1 MSKTTGLETDLLVV
15 GGGLGGVA
23 AALTA
28 ARLGRRVILTE
39 ETDWLGGQLT
49 AQAVPS
55 DEHPWIETEHIS
67 PGYRQLRDGIRAY
80 YKRNYPLRPEALADP
95 TLNPGLGN
103 VSRLCHE
110 PRVGV
115 AVIDELLAG
124 YRSAGRITVLYE
136 HEPVSAATDGDRITA
151 VTLRDRRSGNLR
163 TVTAALVA
171 DATELGDLLELAGV
185 EHVLGAE
192 AQDETGEPFAAPEAD
207 WTDQQAITWCFPLEY
222 RPGEEHVVDR
232 PASYDHWKTH
242 VDPFWPGPQLSWM
255 KIDIHTNAGKEN
267 RIFEGDLDAVRVP
280 DLWHFRRIRARSQF
294 RPDLVDTDISLVNW
308 PNIDY
313 WEAPLVGPGIDGHA
327 RERALQRCRELSL
340 SYLHWMQT
348 EAPRPDGG
356 QGYPGLKLR
365 PDLTGT
371 DDGLAKT
378 VYIRESRRIRARF
391 TVLEQHVAVV
401 DRPEDA
407 GAVQFADAVGV
418 GHYNIDLHP
427 STAGVNYVNLECYPF
442 QIPLGALVPV
452 RMRNLL
458 PACKNIGTT
467 HITNGCYRLHPVEWS
482 IGEAVGALAAYCLS
496 RDTEPHA
503 VHDSATL
510 TEDYQAL
517 LTQTLGIPIAWPDD
531 IRRTRP
537 SRAARS
543 ATPLL
548 ALPERRV
555 RKAAT
560 PAAGAADPVAAQRPA
575 SAGQAAEP
583 ATPAGR

>member
-1 MSKTTGLETDLLVV
+1 MSKTTELSTDLLVV

-23 AALTA
+23 TALTA
-28 ARLGRRVILTE
+28 ARLGRTVVLTE

-55 DEHPWIETEHIS
+55 DEHPWIETEHVS
-67 PGYRQLRDGIRAY
+67 PGYRELRDGIRAY
-80 YKRNYPLRPEALADP
+80 YKRNYPLRAQALADP

-115 AVIDELLAG
+115 AVLDEMLAR
-124 YRSAGRITVLYE
+124 YVSAGRITVLYE
-136 HEPVSAATDGDRITA
+136 HEPVAAATYGDRITA
-151 VTLRDRRSGNLR
+151 VTLRDRRGGGR
-163 TVTAALVA
+163 TTVTARFVA
-171 DATELGDLLELAGV
+171 DATELGDLLELAEV
-185 EHVLGAE
+185 EHVIGAE
-192 AQDETGEPFAAPEAD
+192 SQEQTGEPFAAPAPD
-207 WTDQQAITWCFPLEY
+207 WTDQQSITWCFPLEY
-222 RPGEEHVVDR
+222 RPGEDHVIDK

-267 RIFEGDLDAVRVP
+267 RIFEGDMDGVRLP
-280 DLWHFRRIRARSQF
+280 DLWHFRRIRARTQF
-294 RPDLVDTDISLVNW
+294 DPALVDTDITLVNW

-313 WEAPLVGPGIDGHA
+313 WEAPLLGPGIDQA
-327 RERALQRCRELSL
+327 AKELALQRCKELSL

-348 EAPRPDGG
+348 EAPRHDGG
-356 QGYPGLKLR
+356 HGYPGLKLR

-371 DDGLAKT
+371 PDGLAKAA
-378 VYIRESRRIRARF
+378 YIRESRRIKARF

-401 DRPEDA
+401 DRPEGA
-407 GAVQFADAVGV
+407 GAQQFADAVGV

-452 RMRNLL
+452 RVRNLL

-482 IGEAVGALAAYCLS
+482 IGEAVGALAAYCLA

-503 VHDSATL
+503 VADDVRL
-510 TEDYQAL
+510 TEDYQTL

-537 SRAARS
+537 SQTVKN
-543 ATPLL
+543 ATPVL
-548 ALPERRV
+548 ALPEKRV
-555 RKAAT
+555 KT
-560 PAAGAADPVAAQRPA
+560 
-575 SAGQAAEP
+575 SAGSN
-583 ATPAGR
+583 

>member
-1 MSKTTGLETDLLVV
+1 MGKTTGTTGLETDLLVV

-28 ARLGRRVILTE
+28 ARLGRRVVLTE

-55 DEHPWIETEHIS
+55 DEHPWIETGHIS
-67 PGYRQLRDGIRAY
+67 PGYRELRERIRDY
-80 YKRNYPLRPEALADP
+80 YRRNYPLTAAAQADP
-95 TLNPGLGN
+95 TLNPGMGN

-110 PRVGV
+110 PRVAV
-115 AVIDELLAG
+115 AVLDEMLAR
-124 YRSAGRITVLYE
+124 YVSAGRVTVLHE
-136 HEPVSAATDGDRITA
+136 HAPVAATAEGDRITS
-151 VTLRDRRSGNLR
+151 VTLRDGRSGER
-163 TVTAALVA
+163 KTVTAPFVA

-185 EHVLGAE
+185 EHVIGAE
-192 AQDETGEPFAAPEAD
+192 SQDQTGEPFAAPEPD

-222 RPGEEHVVDR
+222 RPGEDHVVDR
-232 PASYDHWKTH
+232 PASYDHWRTH

-255 KIDIHTNAGKEN
+255 KIDIHTNGGREN
-267 RIFEGDLDAVRVP
+267 RIFEGDMDAVRLP
-280 DLWHFRRIRARSQF
+280 DLWHFRRIRARTQF
-294 RPDLVDTDISLVNW
+294 DPNLVDTDISLVNW
-308 PNIDY
+308 PNTDY
-313 WEAPLVGPGIDGHA
+313 WEAPLIGPGIDGQA
-327 RERALQRCRELSL
+327 RERALRRCKELSL

-356 QGYPGLKLR
+356 TGYPGLKLR

-371 DDGLAKT
+371 ADGLAKAP
-378 VYIRESRRIRARF
+378 YIRESRRIKARF

-401 DRPEDA
+401 DRPEGA
-407 GAVQFADAVGV
+407 GAVQFGDAVGL

-467 HITNGCYRLHPVEWS
+467 HITNGCYRLHPVEWA
-482 IGEAVGALAAYCLS
+482 IGEAVGALAAFCLAGG
-496 RDTEPHA
+496 TEPHA
-503 VHDSATL
+503 VADSIRRTQ
-510 TEDYQAL
+510 DYQRL
-517 LTQTLGIPIAWPDD
+517 LTQTLGITTAWPED

-537 SRAARS
+537 SQAAKG

-548 ALPERRV
+548 AMPEKRV
-555 RKAAT
+555 K
-560 PAAGAADPVAAQRPA
+560 
-575 SAGQAAEP
+575 S
-583 ATPAGR
+583 PAGGGR

>member
-1 MSKTTGLETDLLVV
+1 MHRFSRELSTDLLVV

-28 ARLGRRVILTE
+28 ARLGRRVVLTE
-39 ETDWLGGQLT
+39 ETNWLGGQLT

-67 PGYRQLRDGIRAY
+67 PGYRELRGRIRDY
-80 YKRNYPLRPEALADP
+80 YRRNYPLRDAAAADP

-115 AVIDELLAG
+115 AVLDEMLMR
-124 YRSAGRITVLYE
+124 YVSAGRVTVL
-136 HEPVSAATDGDRITA
+136 HHHVPVAAATDGDRITA
-151 VTLRDRRSGNLR
+151 VTLENRRDGGQL

-171 DATELGDLLELAGV
+171 DATELGDLLDLAGV
-185 EHVLGAE
+185 EHVVGAE
-192 AQDETGEPFAAPEAD
+192 SQDETGERYAAPVAD
-207 WTDQQAITWCFPLEY
+207 PTDQQAITWCFPLEY

-242 VDPFWPGPQLSWM
+242 VDPFWPGPQLSWE
-255 KIDIHTNAGKEN
+255 KIDIHTMSGKVN
-267 RIFEGDLDAVRVP
+267 RIFEGDLDAVRLP
-280 DLWHFRRIRARSQF
+280 DLWHFRRIRARTQF
-294 RPDLVDTDISLVNW
+294 QPDLVDTDITLVNW

-313 WEAPLVGPGIDGHA
+313 WEAPLVGPDIDETA
-327 RERALQRCRELSL
+327 RQRALRRCKELSL

-356 QGYPGLKLR
+356 HGYPGLRLR
-365 PDLTGT
+365 PDLTDT
-371 DDGLAKT
+371 DDGLAKS
-378 VYIRESRRIRARF
+378 VYVRESRRIRARF
-391 TVLEQHVAVV
+391 TVLEHHVAVT
-401 DRPEDA
+401 DRPEGA
-407 GAVQFADAVGV
+407 GSEIFDDAVGV

-427 STAGVNYVNLECYPF
+427 STAGINYVNLECYPF
-442 QIPLGALVPV
+442 QIPLGALIPV

-458 PACKNIGTT
+458 PANKNIGTT

-482 IGEAVGALAAYCLS
+482 IGEAVGALAAYCL
-496 RDTEPHA
+496 DGGHEPAA
-503 VHDSATL
+503 VADSTTL
-510 TEDYQAL
+510 TADYQRL
-517 LTQTLGIPIAWPDD
+517 LGGTLGIPLAWPDQ

-537 SRAARS
+537 SQAAKG

-548 ALPERRV
+548 APPLPR
-555 RKAAT
+555 T
-560 PAAGAADPVAAQRPA
+560 PRPQIARPA
-575 SAGQAAEP
+575 
-583 ATPAGR
+583 

>member
-1 MSKTTGLETDLLVV
+1 MGSTHERQTDLLVV

-28 ARLGRRVILTE
+28 ARLGLRVVLTE

-55 DEHPWIETEHIS
+55 DEHPWIESGHTS
-67 PGYRQLRDGIRAY
+67 PGYHELRTRIRDY
-80 YKRNYPLRPEALADP
+80 YRRNYPLRPEALDIA

-124 YRSAGRITVLYE
+124 YRSAGRITVLLE
-136 HEPVSAATDGDRITA
+136 HVPVAADTDGDRITA
-151 VTLRDRRSGNLR
+151 VTLENRRAGTR
-163 TVTAALVA
+163 TTVTAPFVA

-185 EHVLGAE
+185 EHVVGAE
-192 AQDETGEPFAAPEAD
+192 SQAETGEPYASPVAD
-207 WTDQQAITWCFPLEY
+207 PTDQQAITWCFPLEY

-242 VDPFWPGPQLSWM
+242 VDPFWPGPQLSWE
-255 KIDIHTNAGKEN
+255 KIDIHTMKGRTN
-267 RIFEGDLDAVRVP
+267 RIFETDLDAVHVP

-294 RPDLVDTDISLVNW
+294 DPALVDTDITLVNW
-308 PNIDY
+308 PNVDY
-313 WEAPLVGPGIDGHA
+313 WEAPLVGAGIDDEA
-327 RERALQRCRELSL
+327 RRTALRRCRELSL

-356 QGYPGLKLR
+356 HGYPGLRLR

-371 DDGLAKT
+371 DDGLAKSA
-378 VYIRESRRIRARF
+378 YIRESRRIRARF

-401 DRPEDA
+401 DRPDGE
-407 GAVQFADAVGV
+407 GAVQFADSVGI

-452 RMRNLL
+452 RARNLL
-458 PACKNIGTT
+458 PANKNIGTT

-482 IGEAVGALAAYCLS
+482 IGEAIGALAAYCVS
-496 RDTEPHA
+496 ERTEPHA
-503 VHDSATL
+503 VADSAERTA
-510 TEDYQAL
+510 DVQRL
-517 LTQTLGIPIAWPDD
+517 LTGKLGIPVAWPDD

-537 SRAARS
+537 SQAVS
-543 ATPLL
+543 GATPVL
-548 ALPERRV
+548 AKPRQRSV
-555 RKAAT
+555 PTMT
-560 PAAGAADPVAAQRPA
+560 PT
-575 SAGQAAEP
+575 S
-583 ATPAGR
+583 

>member
-1 MSKTTGLETDLLVV
+1 MSMATELETDLLVV

-28 ARLGRRVILTE
+28 ARLGRRVVLTE

-67 PGYRQLRDGIRAY
+67 PGYRELRERVRDY
-80 YKRNYPLRPEALADP
+80 YRRNYPLLPEAAADP

-115 AVIDELLAG
+115 AVIDEMLAA
-124 YRSAGRITVLYE
+124 YVSAGRITILYR
-136 HEPVSAATDGDRITA
+136 HVPVSADTDGDSVKA
-151 VTLRDRRSGNLR
+151 VTLRDEVTGKQR
-163 TVTAALVA
+163 TITAKLVA
-171 DATELGDLLELAGV
+171 DATELGDLLEVAGV
-185 EHVLGAE
+185 EHVIGAE
-192 AQDETGEPFAAPEAD
+192 SQDQTGEPFAAPEPD
-207 WTDQQAITWCFPLEY
+207 WTDQQSITWTFPLEY
-222 RPGEEHVVDR
+222 RPGEDHVIDQ

-242 VDPFWPGPQLSWM
+242 VDPFWPGPQLSWF

-267 RIFEGDLDAVRVP
+267 RIFEGDLDGVRLP

-294 RPDLVDTDISLVNW
+294 RRDLVDTDITLVNW

-313 WEAPLVGPGIDGHA
+313 WEAPLIGPGVDDAA
-327 RERALQRCRELSL
+327 RARALQRCKELSL

-348 EAPRPDGG
+348 EAPRHDGG
-356 QGYPGLKLR
+356 HGYPGLKLR

-371 DDGLAKT
+371 DDGLAKYA
-378 VYIRESRRIRARF
+378 YIRESRRIKARF

-401 DRPEDA
+401 DRPE
-407 GAVQFADAVGV
+407 GGGSELFADAVGV

-442 QIPLGALVPV
+442 QIPLSALIPV

-482 IGEAVGALAAYCLS
+482 IGEAVGALAAYCL
-496 RDTEPHA
+496 RQGTEPHA
-503 VHDSATL
+503 VADSPRL
-510 TEDYQAL
+510 TEDYQNL

-531 IRRTRP
+531 VRRTRP
-537 SRAARS
+537 SQAS
-543 ATPLL
+543 KNSTPLL
-548 ALPERRV
+548 AMPERRV
-555 RKAAT
+555 K
-560 PAAGAADPVAAQRPA
+560 VA
-575 SAGQAAEP
+575 
-583 ATPAGR
+583 

>member
-1 MSKTTGLETDLLVV
+1 MGRTTELETDLLVV

-28 ARLGRRVILTE
+28 ARLGRRVVLTE

-55 DEHPWIETEHIS
+55 DEHPWIETGHIS
-67 PGYRQLRDGIRAY
+67 PGYRELRERIRGY
-80 YKRNYPLRPEALADP
+80 YRRNYPLRPEALADP

-110 PRVGV
+110 PKV
-115 AVIDELLAG
+115 AVAVLDEMLAR
-124 YRSAGRITVLYE
+124 YVSAGRVTVLLR
-136 HEPVSAATDGDRITA
+136 HAPVAATAEGDRITS
-151 VTLRDRRSGNLR
+151 VTLRDGRGGDLR
-163 TVTAALVA
+163 TVTAPFVA
-171 DATELGDLLELAGV
+171 DATELGDLLELAAV
-185 EHVLGAE
+185 EHVIGAE
-192 AQDETGEPFAAPEAD
+192 SQDETGEPFAAPEPD

-255 KIDIHTNAGKEN
+255 KIDIHTNAGREN
-267 RIFEGDLDAVRVP
+267 RIFEGDMDAVRLP

-294 RPDLVDTDISLVNW
+294 DPELVDTDISLVNW
-308 PNIDY
+308 PNTDY
-313 WEAPLVGPGIDGHA
+313 WEAPLVGPGIDDAA
-327 RERALQRCRELSL
+327 RGLALRRCKELSL

-356 QGYPGLKLR
+356 HGYPGLKLR

-371 DDGLAKT
+371 PDGLAKAP
-378 VYIRESRRIRARF
+378 YIRESRRIKARF

-401 DRPEDA
+401 DRPEGA
-407 GAVQFADAVGV
+407 GAVQFGDAVGL

-467 HITNGCYRLHPVEWS
+467 HITNGCYRLHPVEWA
-482 IGEAVGALAAYCLS
+482 IGEAVGALAAYCLAGG
-496 RDTEPHA
+496 TEPHA
-503 VHDSATL
+503 VTESAQL
-510 TEDYQAL
+510 TSDYRQL
-517 LTQTLGIPIAWPDD
+517 LTATLGIATAWPED

-537 SRAARS
+537 SQAAKG

-548 ALPERRV
+548 AMPDKRV
-555 RKAAT
+555 KS
-560 PAAGAADPVAAQRPA
+560 
-575 SAGQAAEP
+575 SAGDP
-583 ATPAGR
+583 R

>member
-1 MSKTTGLETDLLVV
+1 MGKTTDLETELLVV

-28 ARLGRRVILTE
+28 ARLGRRVVLTE

-67 PGYRQLRDGIRAY
+67 PGYRELRERARDY
-80 YKRNYPLRPEALADP
+80 YRRNYPLTPDALKDP

-103 VSRLCHE
+103 VSKVCHE

-115 AVIDELLAG
+115 AVIDEMLAR
-124 YRSAGRITVLYE
+124 YVSAGRITVLYGQT
-136 HEPVSAATDGDRITA
+136 PVAAATDGDRVTA
-151 VTLRDRRSGNLR
+151 VTLKDRRDGTMR
-163 TVTAALVA
+163 TVTARYTA
-171 DATELGDLLELAGV
+171 DATELGDLLELADV
-185 EHVLGAE
+185 EHVIGAE
-192 AQDETGEPFAAPEAD
+192 SQDDTGEPFAAPEAD

-222 RPGEEHVVDR
+222 RPGEDHTVDK

-242 VDPFWPGPQLSWM
+242 VDDFWPGPQLSWM
-255 KIDIHTNAGKEN
+255 KIDIHTNAGREN
-267 RIFEGDLDAVRVP
+267 RIFEGDMDAVRLP

-294 RPDLVDTDISLVNW
+294 DPRLVDTDISLVNW
-308 PNIDY
+308 PNTDY
-313 WEAPLVGPGIDGHA
+313 WEAPLVGPGIDEAA
-327 RERALQRCRELSL
+327 RATALQRCKELSL

-348 EAPRPDGG
+348 EAPRHDDGH
-356 QGYPGLKLR
+356 GYPGLKLR

-371 DDGLAKT
+371 DDGLAKS
-378 VYIRESRRIRARF
+378 VYIRESRRIKARF
-391 TVLEQHVAVV
+391 TVLEQHVAAV
-401 DRPEDA
+401 DRPEGE
-407 GAVQFADAVGV
+407 GAEQFADAVGI

-442 QIPLGALVPV
+442 QIPLGALIPV

-482 IGEAVGALAAYCLS
+482 IGEAVGALAAYCIS
-496 RDTEPHA
+496 EDTEPHA
-503 VHDSATL
+503 VADEPRL
-510 TEDYQAL
+510 TEDYQRL
-517 LTQTLGIPIAWPDD
+517 LTQTLEISIAWPED

-537 SRAARS
+537 SQTVKN

-548 ALPERRV
+548 ALPDRRV
-555 RKAAT
+555 KSG
-560 PAAGAADPVAAQRPA
+560 AGD
-575 SAGQAAEP
+575 
-583 ATPAGR
+583 GR

>member
-1 MSKTTGLETDLLVV
+1 MSMATELETDLLVV

-28 ARLGRRVILTE
+28 ARLGRRVVLTE

-55 DEHPWIETEHIS
+55 DEHPWIETELIS
-67 PGYRQLRDGIRAY
+67 PGYRELRERVRDY
-80 YKRNYPLRPEALADP
+80 YRRNYPLLPEAAADP

-115 AVIDELLAG
+115 AVIDEMLAG
-124 YRSAGRITVLYE
+124 YVSAGRITILYR
-136 HEPVSAATDGDRITA
+136 HVPVSAHTDGDSVKA
-151 VTLRDRRSGNLR
+151 VTLRDEVSGKQR
-163 TVTAALVA
+163 TVTAKLVA
-171 DATELGDLLELAGV
+171 DATELGDLLELAGA
-185 EHVLGAE
+185 EHVIGAE
-192 AQDETGEPFAAPEAD
+192 SQDQTGEPFAAPEPD
-207 WTDQQAITWCFPLEY
+207 WTDQQSITWCFPLEY
-222 RPGEEHVVDR
+222 RPGEDHVIDK

-242 VDPFWPGPQLSWM
+242 VDPFWPGPQLSWF

-267 RIFEGDLDAVRVP
+267 RIFEGDLDGVRLP

-294 RPDLVDTDISLVNW
+294 RRDLVDTDVTLVNW

-313 WEAPLVGPGIDGHA
+313 WEAPLIGPGVDDAA
-327 RERALQRCRELSL
+327 RGRALQRCKELSL

-348 EAPRPDGG
+348 EAPRHDGG
-356 QGYPGLKLR
+356 HGYPGLKLR

-371 DDGLAKT
+371 DDGLAKY
-378 VYIRESRRIRARF
+378 VYIRESRRIKARF

-401 DRPEDA
+401 DRPE
-407 GAVQFADAVGV
+407 GGGSELFADAVGV

-442 QIPLGALVPV
+442 QIPLGALIPV
-452 RMRNLL
+452 RLRNLL

-482 IGEAVGALAAYCLS
+482 IGEAVGALAAYCL
-496 RDTEPHA
+496 RQGTEPHA
-503 VHDSATL
+503 VADSPRL
-510 TEDYQAL
+510 TEDYQSL
-517 LTQTLGIPIAWPDD
+517 LTQTLGIPIAWPDEV
-531 IRRTRP
+531 RRTRP
-537 SRAARS
+537 SQAS
-543 ATPLL
+543 KNSTPLL
-548 ALPERRV
+548 AMPERRV
-555 RKAAT
+555 KAT
-560 PAAGAADPVAAQRPA
+560 
-575 SAGQAAEP
+575 S
-583 ATPAGR
+583 

>member
-1 MSKTTGLETDLLVV
+1 MSMATELETDLLVV

-28 ARLGRRVILTE
+28 ARLGRRVVLTE

-55 DEHPWIETEHIS
+55 DEHPWIETNHIS
-67 PGYRQLRDGIRAY
+67 PGYRELRERIRDY
-80 YKRNYPLRPEALADP
+80 YRRNYPLLPEAAADP

-115 AVIDELLAG
+115 AVLDEMLAG
-124 YRSAGRITVLYE
+124 YVSAGRITILYR
-136 HEPVSAATDGDRITA
+136 HVPVSADTDGDSVKA
-151 VTLRDRRSGNLR
+151 VTLRDEVTGKQR
-163 TVTAALVA
+163 TITAKLVA
-171 DATELGDLLELAGV
+171 DATELGDLLEIAGV
-185 EHVLGAE
+185 EHVIGAE
-192 AQDETGEPFAAPEAD
+192 SQDQTGEPFAAPEPD
-207 WTDQQAITWCFPLEY
+207 WTDQQSITWTFPLEY
-222 RPGEEHVVDR
+222 RPGEDHVIDK

-242 VDPFWPGPQLSWM
+242 VDPFWPGPQLSWF

-267 RIFEGDLDAVRVP
+267 RIFEGDLDGVRLP

-294 RPDLVDTDISLVNW
+294 RRDLVDTDITLVNW

-313 WEAPLVGPGIDGHA
+313 WEAPLIGPGVDDAA
-327 RERALQRCRELSL
+327 RARALQRCKELSL

-348 EAPRPDGG
+348 EAPRHDGG
-356 QGYPGLKLR
+356 HGYPGLKLR

-371 DDGLAKT
+371 DDGLAKYA
-378 VYIRESRRIRARF
+378 YIRESRRIKARF

-401 DRPEDA
+401 DRPE
-407 GAVQFADAVGV
+407 GGGSELFADAVGV

-442 QIPLGALVPV
+442 QIPLGALIPV

-482 IGEAVGALAAYCLS
+482 IGEAVGALAAYCL
-496 RDTEPHA
+496 RQGTEPHA
-503 VHDSATL
+503 VADSPRL
-510 TEDYQAL
+510 TEDYQNL

-531 IRRTRP
+531 VRRTRP
-537 SRAARS
+537 SQAS
-543 ATPLL
+543 KNSTPLL
-548 ALPERRV
+548 AMPERRV
-555 RKAAT
+555 K
-560 PAAGAADPVAAQRPA
+560 VA
-575 SAGQAAEP
+575 
-583 ATPAGR
+583 

>member
-1 MSKTTGLETDLLVV
+1 MSMATELETDLLVV

-28 ARLGRRVILTE
+28 ARLGRRVVLTE

-55 DEHPWIETEHIS
+55 DEHPWIETDYIS
-67 PGYRQLRDGIRAY
+67 PGYRELRGRVRDY
-80 YKRNYPLRPEALADP
+80 YRRNYPLLPEAAADP

-115 AVIDELLAG
+115 AVLDEMLAG
-124 YRSAGRITVLYE
+124 YVSAGRITILY
-136 HEPVSAATDGDRITA
+136 HHVPVSADTDGDHLRA
-151 VTLRDRRSGNLR
+151 VTLRNTR
-163 TVTAALVA
+163 TGDTVVVSAKLVA

-185 EHVLGAE
+185 EHVIGAE
-192 AQDETGEPFAAPEAD
+192 SQDQTGEPFAAPEPD
-207 WTDQQAITWCFPLEY
+207 WTDQQSITWCFPLEY
-222 RPGEEHVVDR
+222 RPGEDHVIDK

-242 VDPFWPGPQLSWM
+242 VDPFWPGPQLSWF

-267 RIFEGDLDAVRVP
+267 RIFEGDLDGVRLP

-294 RPDLVDTDISLVNW
+294 RRDLVDTDITLVNW

-313 WEAPLVGPGIDGHA
+313 WEAPLIGPGIDDAA
-327 RERALQRCRELSL
+327 RTRALQRCKELSL

-348 EAPRPDGG
+348 EAPRHDGG
-356 QGYPGLKLR
+356 TGYPGLKLR

-371 DDGLAKT
+371 DDGLAKYA
-378 VYIRESRRIRARF
+378 YIRESRRIKARF

-401 DRPEDA
+401 DRPED
-407 GAVQFADAVGV
+407 GGSEPFADAVGV

-442 QIPLGALVPV
+442 QIPLGALIPV
-452 RMRNLL
+452 RLRNLL

-482 IGEAVGALAAYCLS
+482 IGEAVGALAAYCL
-496 RDTEPHA
+496 RQGTEPHA
-503 VHDSATL
+503 VADSPRL
-510 TEDYQAL
+510 TEDYQSL
-517 LTQTLGIPIAWPDD
+517 LTQTLGIPIAWPDEV
-531 IRRTRP
+531 RRTRP
-537 SRAARS
+537 SQAS
-543 ATPLL
+543 KNSTPVL
-548 ALPERRV
+548 AMPERRV
-555 RKAAT
+555 KAA
-560 PAAGAADPVAAQRPA
+560 R
-575 SAGQAAEP
+575 
-583 ATPAGR
+583 